1 MQRSMLIIIK
11 YYNLYTLSVQLF
23 TLSTNH
29 ILLFGLLLLES
40 NNFNAHNVNYF
51 YANNASKLNPL

>member
-51 YANNASKLNPL
+51 MPIMHQN